1 MRPFARTSAVAIALL
16 GVVPTGSI
24 AADSWHLMSRHG
36 DCFPI
41 KSLERKFADL
51 GNVSDPDA
59 FAAFV
64 KAKGLHVSSRTIS
77 FQGRNAVEVLVPS
90 KELSLVFVTPESCRE
105 KETR

>member
-1 MRPFARTSAVAIALL
+1 MALL
-16 GVVPTGSI
+16 GAVPAGVI

-59 FAAFV
+59 FVAFV
-64 KAKGLHVSSRTIS
+64 KAKGLEVSSRSIS
-77 FQGRNAVEVLVPS
+77 LQGRKAVEVLVPG
-90 KELSLVFVTPESCRE
+90 KELSLVFVTPESCKGKDAR
-105 KETR
+105 

>member
-1 MRPFARTSAVAIALL
+1 MRPSARARAVAIAFL
-16 GVVPTGSI
+16 GVVPPGVI

-59 FAAFV
+59 FVAFV
-64 KAKGLHVSSRTIS
+64 KAKGFEVSTRTIS
-77 FQGRNAVEVLVPS
+77 FRGRKAVEVLVPG
-90 KELSLVFVTPESCRE
+90 KELSLVFVTQEICRE